1 MEPKIALVVA
11 IAENGAIGVAGGLP
25 WRLPGDLA
33 FFKRTTM
40 GKPIVM
46 GRRTWQSLPKR
57 PLPGRPNLVVTR
69 AAEVGAK
76 AARDG
81 AEVFGDLSD
90 ALTRARALAVQAEA
104 EEVSI
109 IGGAEIYRQT
119 LPLADRL
126 YITEVKATPAADT
139 FFPAFDRSA
148 WREVWREP
156 GPPPKDPETPA
167 PDYDF
172 VLLERT

>member
-1 MEPKIALVVA
+1 MEPKVALVVA
-11 IAENGAIGVAGGLP
+11 VAQNGAIGVEGGLP

-33 FFKRTTM
+33 FFKRMTM
-40 GKPIVM
+40 GKPILM

-69 AAEVGAK
+69 DAGTAA
-76 AARDG
+76 AARRDG
-81 AEVFGDLSD
+81 AEVFGDLTE
-90 ALTRARALAVQAEA
+90 AMARARSLAAEAGA
-104 EEVSI
+104 EEVSV

-126 YITEVKATPAADT
+126 YITEVKAAPAADT

-156 GPPPKDPETPA
+156 GPPPAQADTPA

>member
-11 IAENGAIGVAGGLP
+11 IAANGAIGVAGGLP

-33 FFKRTTM
+33 FFKRITM
-40 GKPIVM
+40 GKPLVM
-46 GRRTWQSLPKR
+46 GRRTWQSLPRR

-69 AAEVGAK
+69 DPAAAT
-76 AARDG
+76 AAG
-81 AEVFGDLSD
+81 EEGGEVFGE
-90 ALTRARALAVQAEA
+90 LTEAMARARSLAAETGA
-104 EEVSI
+104 EEISV

-119 LPLADRL
+119 LPMADRL
-126 YITEVKATPAADT
+126 YITDVKAAPAADT

-148 WREVWREP
+148 WREVWRET
-156 GPPPKDPETPA
+156 GPPPKEPDPSA

>member
-11 IAENGAIGVAGGLP
+11 IAENGAIGVEGGLP

-33 FFKRTTM
+33 FFKRTTL

-69 AAEVGAK
+69 AEEIAAQ

-90 ALTRARALAVQAEA
+90 ALTRARALAVQAGA

-119 LPLADRL
+119 LPQADRL
-126 YITEVKATPAADT
+126 YITEVKAAPAAAT

-148 WREVWREP
+148 WREVWREA
-156 GPPPKDPETPA
+156 GPPPKDPKTPA